1 MALLSDDRLAQRA
14 TKGDERAFAA
24 IYRRYH
30 QDLYRFCLAIV
41 GSSADAQDAL
51 QNTMVK
57 VLGAL
62 PGEKRHI
69 QLKPWLYRIAHNEA
83 IELLRKRRDT
93 VEIDPDLHTTGAEL
107 ADTAATRERLRRLLA
122 DVGELPDRQRA
133 ALVMRELAGLDFE
146 QIGTTLQ
153 ISGAAAR
160 QTVYEARL
168 GLGQMERGREMSCEH
183 VMRELSDAD
192 GRVARRREIRAHL
205 RACPDCRAFRE
216 AIGERRHGFAAIAP
230 LPLAASAG
238 LLHGLLGGANAGA
251 AAAGNGMGGG
261 LAGTVAAGAGKTAAT
276 SAIVKSAATVA
287 VVAVV
292 GTTAADR
299 SGMVDIGLPGGE
311 APIVRGAGPGAEK
324 GATGQ
329 APQSSA
335 QQARKA
341 GGGAD
346 AAGAGA
352 GPALHRKEEARGS
365 ARSGGADAARPAQ
378 NGHAAATRGH
388 HGRSKGAQDRGHE
401 NGSASHGQQTATAN
415 GPGRGQGAA
424 KANHGASKAQAHSA
438 PDPATHPNQ
447 GPRETPPAASRN
459 EKANHASPRTAQ
471 APNRPSSPAPG
482 PTPVQ
487 AP

>member
-122 DVGELPDRQRA
+122 DIGELPDRQRA
-133 ALVMRELAGLDFE
+133 AVVMRELAGLDFE

-183 VMRELSDAD
+183 VMRELSAAD

-238 LLHGLLGGANAGA
+238 LLHGLLGGANVG

-299 SGMVDIGLPGGE
+299 SGVVDLGLPGKSTPAVRALRSGTEHVGAAGSTSAPPQGAPVASGGGGGTGAGVRARDEGARPFGGDAE
-311 APIVRGAGPGAEK
+311 AAHAGRGAGAHGKHRSRHATPPGHPANLPNH
-324 GATGQ
+324 GQ
-329 APQSSA
+329 A
-335 QQARKA
+335 KD
-341 GGGAD
+341 GALP
-346 AAGAGA
+346 
-352 GPALHRKEEARGS
+352 PA
-365 ARSGGADAARPAQ
+365 
-378 NGHAAATRGH
+378 
-388 HGRSKGAQDRGHE
+388 
-401 NGSASHGQQTATAN
+401 ASHGQQTA
-415 GPGRGQGAA
+415 GSRGGGRSHGEA
-424 KANHGASKAQAHSA
+424 KAHGHSPPHPTTHTGHGTASKPPSTGAPNAPRLPAQPS
-438 PDPATHPNQ
+438 
-447 GPRETPPAASRN
+447 PAA
-459 EKANHASPRTAQ
+459 
-471 APNRPSSPAPG
+471 PSG
-482 PTPVQ
+482 TKGQTPVQ

>member
-41 GSSADAQDAL
+41 GNPADAQDAL

-62 PGEKRHI
+62 PGERRRI
-69 QLKPWLYRIAHNEA
+69 QLRPWLYRIAHNEA

-93 VEIDPDLHTTGAEL
+93 VEVDPDLHTTGAEL

-122 DVGELPDRQRA
+122 DVRELPERQRA

-146 QIGTTLQ
+146 QIGAVLET
-153 ISGAAAR
+153 SGAAAR

-168 GLGQMERGREMSCEH
+168 GLGQMEQGREMSCEH
-183 VMRELSDAD
+183 VMQELSDAD

-230 LPLAASAG
+230 LPLATSAG
-238 LLHGLLGGANAGA
+238 LLHSLLGGAHAGA

-299 SGMVDIGLPGGE
+299 SGMVDIGLPGGD
-311 APIVRGAGPGAEK
+311 APIVRGADPGAEK
-324 GATGQ
+324 GTAGQ
-329 APQSSA
+329 APRPST

-341 GGGAD
+341 G
-346 AAGAGA
+346 
-352 GPALHRKEEARGS
+352 
-365 ARSGGADAARPAQ
+365 AARTPP
-378 NGHAAATRGH
+378 
-388 HGRSKGAQDRGHE
+388 
-401 NGSASHGQQTATAN
+401 
-415 GPGRGQGAA
+415 GPGRL
-424 KANHGASKAQAHSA
+424 
-438 PDPATHPNQ
+438 
-447 GPRETPPAASRN
+447 
-459 EKANHASPRTAQ
+459 RT
-471 APNRPSSPAPG
+471 
-482 PTPVQ
+482 
-487 AP
+487 